1 MHTEAI
7 SMTIWNRALTQEE
20 VSRVSTQCACATDA
34 LIVPTEK
41 NVQLYGAAS
50 LISFNSCF

>member
-1 MHTEAI
+1 MHIEAI
-7 SMTIWNRALTQEE
+7 SMTIWNRALTQE